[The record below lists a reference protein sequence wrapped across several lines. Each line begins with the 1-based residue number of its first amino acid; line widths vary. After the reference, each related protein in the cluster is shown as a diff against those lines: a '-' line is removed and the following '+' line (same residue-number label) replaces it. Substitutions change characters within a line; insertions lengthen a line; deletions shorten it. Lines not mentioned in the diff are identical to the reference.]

1 MRNAEIN
8 RKTNETDI
16 ALKLEIDGQGK
27 SSVDTGVGFFDH
39 MMCLFASH
47 GKFNVNLKCRGD
59 TWVDAHHSCED
70 IGIALGD
77 AFSKALGEK
86 RGIKRYADIILP
98 MDEALIMCAVDISGR
113 AHLSYDVPTPTEKIG
128 TFDCELSREFFE
140 AFVRSSGITLHIKKL
155 DGANS
160 HHIIE
165 GVFKAF
171 ARVMRSACSVD
182 ERYEN
187 EIPSTKGVL

>member
-98 MDEALIMCAVDISGR
+98 MDEALVMCAVDISGR